1 MHTKKLFP
9 LYAGM
14 AGPLIFLSVFLIEG
28 WLRPDYDP
36 LSTFVSALSLG
47 SRGWIQISNFI
58 VFGLLFFVFSRAIA
72 AAFRVDQL
80 SQTGPTLLSIMAVCF
95 FLSGPFVMDPM
106 YTPRNAMTVHGTLH
120 GIFGGMVFSLMPVTV
135 FVFFH
140 HFSMNEKWRSL
151 RPISLILGIII
162 MIAVMLLTIATK
174 FPSMTNT
181 FRPWF
186 GLIQRSALVHFMV
199 WLFVVALRTYHIRRI
214 STSES

>member
-14 AGPLIFLSVFLIEG
+14 AGPLIFLSVFLIDG

-47 SRGWIQISNFI
+47 PRGWIQISNFI
-58 VFGLLFFVFSRAIA
+58 VFGILFFIFSRAIA
-72 AAFRVDQL
+72 AAFRADQL
-80 SQTGPTLLSIMAVCF
+80 SQTGPVLLSIIAVCF
-95 FLSGPFVMDPM
+95 FLSGPFVMDHM

-140 HFSMNEKWRSL
+140 HFGMNEKWRSL
-151 RPISLILGIII
+151 RTITLILGIII
-162 MIAVMLLTIATK
+162 MIDVMLLTIATK
-174 FPSMTNT
+174 FPSMTHT
-181 FRPWF
+181 LRPWL
-186 GLIQRSALVHFMV
+186 GLIQRSALVPFMV
-199 WLFVVALRTYHIRRI
+199 WLFMVAARLYRKLV
-214 STSES
+214 STS